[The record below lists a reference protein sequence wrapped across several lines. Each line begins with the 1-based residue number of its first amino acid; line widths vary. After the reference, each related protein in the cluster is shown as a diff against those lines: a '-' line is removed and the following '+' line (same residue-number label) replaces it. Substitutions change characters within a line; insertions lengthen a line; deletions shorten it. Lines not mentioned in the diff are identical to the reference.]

1 MLTLV
6 GRTFLH
12 LRQQGIKGMM
22 LKVSGG
28 ELEGELTSDRD
39 SVQWKGKTLW
49 PHEGKVQRP
58 AKALWRLVRGQLE
71 MSWYNGTMDP
81 PYSSFKCPLGPT
93 PASPSSVFPSN
104 LPFLSSRR
112 LFLVSAISF
121 MPRPLQL
128 CNLVQCFLNC
138 VPQNVSALPENRQK
152 NGFHTQRS
160 LGSSAHCP
168 FAGSFKIYQNISKG
182 LRNPTGKPT

>member
-1 MLTLV
+1 MQHREGMLTLV

-12 LRQQGIKGMM
+12 LRQQGMKGMM

-49 PHEGKVQRP
+49 PHEGKEQRP

-81 PYSSFKCPLGPT
+81 PL
-93 PASPSSVFPSN
+93 
-104 LPFLSSRR
+104 
-112 LFLVSAISF
+112 LFL
-121 MPRPLQL
+121 
-128 CNLVQCFLNC
+128 
-138 VPQNVSALPENRQK
+138 
-152 NGFHTQRS
+152 
-160 LGSSAHCP
+160 
-168 FAGSFKIYQNISKG
+168 
-182 LRNPTGKPT
+182 